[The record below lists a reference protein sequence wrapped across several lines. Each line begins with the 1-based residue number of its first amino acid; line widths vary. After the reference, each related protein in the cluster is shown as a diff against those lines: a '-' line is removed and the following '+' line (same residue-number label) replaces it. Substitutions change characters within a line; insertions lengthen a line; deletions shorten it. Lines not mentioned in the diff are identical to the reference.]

1 MLFCVK
7 LTTMGTSHGD
17 PTKIRFNTSNT
28 LEVGDNIYLIDAG
41 VPVNA
46 LYIRKY
52 SNDFSKV
59 RAIFITHM
67 HDDHVGGLPS
77 FIKSLIKYPSKDQHT
92 HIFLP
97 ENAEKQLRSWLLSMH
112 LSNFD
117 NLITFHKVN
126 EGSVYDDGTIK
137 VTAFGTRHIK
147 SEGEPITFGYLFEAE
162 GKRML
167 YSGDLTMDFSD
178 FPMKA
183 LEKGVD
189 LCVCECTHYPIAL
202 AVERLA
208 KAKIGRFLF
217 NHVGD
222 RWASCETEGNLTEQ
236 FEGKFSGKCAV
247 AHDGDEIII

>member
-1 MLFCVK
+1 MK
-7 LTTMGTSHGD
+7 LTTLGTSHGD
-17 PTKIRFNTSNT
+17 PTTVRFNSSNT

-77 FIKSLIKYPSKDQHT
+77 FIKSLIKYPGKEQHT

-97 ENAEKQLRSWLLSMH
+97 EDAEKQIKVWLSAMH
-112 LSNFD
+112 LSGFE

-126 EGSVYDDGTIK
+126 EGPIFDDGVTK

-147 SEGEPITFGYLFEAE
+147 SEGEPITFGYLFETE
-162 GKRML
+162 GKKML

-183 LEKGVD
+183 LENGVD
-189 LCVCECTHYPIAL
+189 LCVCECTHYPVAL
-202 AVERLA
+202 AVERLIN
-208 KAKIGRFLF
+208 KNIGRFVF

-222 RWASCETEGNLTEQ
+222 RWASSETESNLTEQ
-236 FEGKFSGKCAV
+236 FKGKFSGKCEV